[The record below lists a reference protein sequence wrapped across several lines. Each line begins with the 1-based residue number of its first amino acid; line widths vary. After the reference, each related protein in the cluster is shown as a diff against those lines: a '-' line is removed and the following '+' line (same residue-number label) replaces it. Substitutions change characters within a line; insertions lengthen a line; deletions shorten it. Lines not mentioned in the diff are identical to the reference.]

1 MPMMISLFD
10 WFWIGFIVTTTSGAI
25 AYCLVSARK
34 EVQAELEQLRS
45 DLEHQ
50 RSRKKFWKAKAKG
63 HKPESTSAER
73 AQPISISSRRLSLGS
88 SAAGS

>member
-1 MPMMISLFD
+1 MMISLFD

-50 RSRKKFWKAKAKG
+50 RSRKKFWKAKG
-63 HKPESTSAER
+63 QSPESKTTES
-73 AQPISISSRRLSLGS
+73 AQPISISSRRLTLGT
-88 SAAGS
+88 SASGS

>member
-1 MPMMISLFD
+1 MMISLFD

-63 HKPESTSAER
+63 RTPDD
-73 AQPISISSRRLSLGS
+73 AQKKQLTTISMPPRSISIQGATGS
-88 SAAGS
+88 GH